1 MPSSLPSAILLFI
14 HSEWAISVIFAHS
27 EWVISVIFAHS
38 EWVIQSKTTHSEWV
52 FLETDKGKMDDNNA
66 ATYMMQGSNYN
77 DARKQL

>member
-38 EWVIQSKTTHSEWV
+38 EWVIQSKTIHLEWA
-52 FLETDKGKMDDNNA
+52 FLEIGKDEMDGNNVV
-66 ATYMMQGSNYN
+66 TYMMQGNNYN
-77 DARKQL
+77 DARKLL

>member
-52 FLETDKGKMDDNNA
+52 FLETGKGEMDGNNVV
-66 ATYMMQGSNYN
+66 TYMMQESNYN
-77 DARKQL
+77 DARKLL